1 MEIYDE
7 YTGVLYTV
15 PPEEELLVLQL
26 QRQGRTVPEIV
37 DALMLPQPE
46 APDEQAFG
54 YLPAADGG
62 VISVDEMEELHD
74 GE

>member
-26 QRQGRTVPEIV
+26 QKQGATVPEIV

-46 APDEQAFG
+46 AEPEQAFG
-54 YLPAADGG
+54 YLPAVDGG
-62 VISVDEMEELHD
+62 VVSIDEVEELHD
-74 GE
+74 E